1 LGIVVNSSGLQQLNT
16 GTGEVCRTKNEMKK
30 EIFKANGKSFTT
42 YEALVNYLR
51 EISARV
57 TNTETFVYKGTRINT
72 ISISNN

>member
-1 LGIVVNSSGLQQLNT
+1 M
-16 GTGEVCRTKNEMKK
+16 KMKK

-51 EISARV
+51 KIGARV

-72 ISISNN
+72 ISISYN